1 MIFLKDK
8 YIIWHGMSFYTFED
22 DGLITKAYVV
32 DDSIEVLEMRKRAAN
47 QRDQVWNS
55 FGIVYH
61 TKFAFT
67 EIQMSEAIAQRIH
80 FMSGLIVLGR
90 PYKLSIELRNRKP
103 ELAKTRTFSQRKQN
117 ADGV

>member
-1 MIFLKDK
+1 
-8 YIIWHGMSFYTFED
+8 
-22 DGLITKAYVV
+22 
-32 DDSIEVLEMRKRAAN
+32 
-47 QRDQVWNS
+47 
-55 FGIVYH
+55 
-61 TKFAFT
+61 
-67 EIQMSEAIAQRIH
+67 MSEAIAQRIH